1 MATVAVDQV
10 TYEDLYERWER
21 SNWRATEIDFTQDR
35 VEWHERFSELERRA
49 ALWNYAMFFHG
60 EDAVTDDLSPFID
73 AAPREEQK
81 YFLATQQV
89 DEARHAVFFNRFMHE
104 VVERGDGTIASALEA
119 TRPELTWGFVKTFE
133 MLHRVVDE
141 LRRDRSRTKLAQAVT
156 MYHFVV
162 EATLAQ
168 PGQHFISDYL
178 AARDVLPG
186 FRAGMRNVALDE
198 QRHIGF
204 GVKLLRD
211 LAAEDP
217 EVPDAVADQLRA
229 VTPISLAVFVPPGW
243 DTRYVE
249 CFGFTLEQVYEEG
262 ARSFEAKFRAAGMP
276 IESLPG
282 PSIMPM
288 DMPPRQRAERGL
300 AMLRAGYLGE
310 RNGPPARDP
319 EAMAVLFD
327 SIRRSVDPAPRA
339 RRAARPAV
347 GVLRRR
353 AVARSSRQR
362 RDRGGAGPR
371 TARRRRAALQVR
383 RLGRRGRR
391 PARPARRGR
400 HRPPAAA
407 REAAD
412 AVARPRPVQRLTV
425 SVIRHLVGVLRAEE
439 RVLAGLGELLRG
451 PRPARLERRVELH
464 RALAD
469 VDVVGLEGELL
480 PLEPDACSPVFTV
493 SLPGAKKFDADL
505 GVVDAGALAR
515 LGRPGDQER
524 RSRRHDGDGSDG
536 GTERA
541 HHDVTVTVPFISA
554 PWTMQ

>member
-1 MATVAVDQV
+1 MTTLAVDQIS
-10 TYEDLYERWER
+10 YEDLYERWER
-21 SNWRATEIDFTQDR
+21 GNWRATEIDFTQDR
-35 VEWHERFSELERRA
+35 VDWHEAFSDLERRA

-60 EDAVTDDLSPFID
+60 EDAVADDLSPFID

-104 VVERGDGTIASALEA
+104 VSGRGDGTIASALEA

-178 AARDVLPG
+178 AARELLPG
-186 FRAGMRNVALDE
+186 FRAGIRNVSLDE

-217 EVPDAVADQLRA
+217 EVPAAVAEQLRA

-262 ARSFEAKFRAAGMP
+262 ARSFESKFRAAGMP
-276 IESLPG
+276 VETLPG
-282 PSIMPM
+282 PAIMPM
-288 DMPPRQRAERGL
+288 DMAPRQRAERGL

-327 SIRRSVDPAPRA
+327 SIRRSVDP
-339 RRAARPAV
+339 RRVPD
-347 GVLRRR
+347 GPLVLQWEFSDAEPWHVRL
-353 AVARSSRQR
+353 
-362 RDRGGAGPR
+362 DNGA
-371 TARRRRAALQVR
+371 T
-383 RLGRRGRR
+383 
-391 PARPARRGR
+391 
-400 HRPPAAA
+400 AAA
-407 REAAD
+407 
-412 AVARPRPVQRLTV
+412 P
-425 SVIRHLVGVLRAEE
+425 GRAPQ
-439 RVLAGLGELLRG
+439 VD
-451 PRPARLERRVELH
+451 VEL
-464 RALAD
+464 RCRFD
-469 VDVVGLEGELL
+469 DWVDVVAGRLDPRVAVATGRLRPRGHVRALWRARGL
-480 PLEPDACSPVFTV
+480 F
-493 SLPGAKKFDADL
+493 
-505 GVVDAGALAR
+505 
-515 LGRPGDQER
+515 
-524 RSRRHDGDGSDG
+524 
-536 GTERA
+536 
-541 HHDVTVTVPFISA
+541 SA
-554 PWTMQ
+554 

>member
-1 MATVAVDQV
+1 MATLAVDQV
-10 TYEDLYERWER
+10 SYEDLYERWER

-35 VEWHERFSELERRA
+35 VEWHERFSDLERRA

-178 AARDVLPG
+178 AARELLPG
-186 FRAGMRNVALDE
+186 FRAGIRNVALDE

-217 EVPDAVADQLRA
+217 EVPEAVAEQLRA

-262 ARSFEAKFRAAGMP
+262 ARSFESKFRAAGMP
-276 IESLPG
+276 IETLPG

-327 SIRRSVDPAPRA
+327 SIRRSVDPRRVPDESLVLQWEFSDAEPWHVRVDNGSTAAAAGRAPE
-339 RRAARPAV
+339 V
-347 GVLRRR
+347 DVELRCRFEDFVDIVAGRVDSRR
-353 AVARSSRQR
+353 AVA
-362 RDRGGAGPR
+362 
-371 TARRRRAALQVR
+371 TR
-383 RLGRRGRR
+383 RLRLHGSPR
-391 PARPARRGR
+391 ALW
-400 HRPPAAA
+400 AA
-407 REAAD
+407 R
-412 AVARPRPVQRLTV
+412 
-425 SVIRHLVGVLRAEE
+425 
-439 RVLAGLGELLRG
+439 GL
-451 PRPARLERRVELH
+451 
-464 RALAD
+464 
-469 VDVVGLEGELL
+469 
-480 PLEPDACSPVFTV
+480 F
-493 SLPGAKKFDADL
+493 
-505 GVVDAGALAR
+505 
-515 LGRPGDQER
+515 
-524 RSRRHDGDGSDG
+524 
-536 GTERA
+536 
-541 HHDVTVTVPFISA
+541 
-554 PWTMQ
+554 